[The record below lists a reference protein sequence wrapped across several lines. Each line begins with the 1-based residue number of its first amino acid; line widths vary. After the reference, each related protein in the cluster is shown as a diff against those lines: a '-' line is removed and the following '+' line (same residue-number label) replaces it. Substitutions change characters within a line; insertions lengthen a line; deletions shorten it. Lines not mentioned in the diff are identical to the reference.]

1 MRVKQGQEAGEAGEA
16 GEGAGGGGRGGDGG
30 VIKDSDW
37 FNKAQK
43 ESGGQDFLVGHFLL
57 IRKQA
62 WTPAGDLT

>member
-1 MRVKQGQEAGEAGEA
+1 MKQGQEAGEVVG
-16 GEGAGGGGRGGDGG
+16 GG

>member
-1 MRVKQGQEAGEAGEA
+1 MRVKQGQEAVEA
-16 GEGAGGGGRGGDGG
+16 GEGIGEVGGG

-43 ESGGQDFLVGHFLL
+43 QSGGQDFLVGHFLL

-62 WTPAGDLT
+62 WTPAGGLT

>member
-1 MRVKQGQEAGEAGEA
+1 MRVKQGQEAGEA
-16 GEGAGGGGRGGDGG
+16 GEGAGGGGRGGG

>member
-1 MRVKQGQEAGEAGEA
+1 MKQGQEAVE
-16 GEGAGGGGRGGDGG
+16 AGGGAGEEGSE

-43 ESGGQDFLVGHFLL
+43 ESGGQDFLLGHFLL

>member
-1 MRVKQGQEAGEAGEA
+1 MPDEGEAGT
-16 GEGAGGGGRGGDGG
+16 GGGGGRRGGGGWRGG

>member
-1 MRVKQGQEAGEAGEA
+1 MRVKQGQEAGEAG
-16 GEGAGGGGRGGDGG
+16 GGAGRRWQGREGG
-30 VIKDSDW
+30 VIKNSDW

-62 WTPAGDLT
+62 WTPTGDLT